1 MLVLTLLILPFVGAL
16 LTALAGNRSANKIAL
31 LSTISTLLYTL
42 KLYFDFSSNAAQMDW
57 SFNAQWLVEPNILF
71 GLSIDGL
78 SLLML
83 ILTNLL
89 TPIIVLSGLG
99 STTQNS
105 RTFYSL
111 ILAMQGAMNGVFLAN
126 EGFTFYVFWELSL
139 IPIYFIA
146 LLWGRDY
153 TQKITFKFFVYTLA
167 GSLLM
172 LISMIVL
179 YLMAGSLQLKHLHH
193 LSINGIGQT
202 IVFLGFFLAFAIKV
216 PVVPFHTWQAD
227 TYTAAPTQGT
237 MLLSGLMLKMG
248 LYGFIRWLIPIVPL
262 AIVQFAPTII
272 TLGIIGVVYGAWIAI
287 QQDDIKRLFAYSSL
301 SHVGLI
307 TAGIFTVNTMGL
319 TGASIQ
325 MLAHGINVV
334 GLFFAAE
341 VIFRRTGTY
350 DLSALGGIRSKAP
363 WFSTYFFILLLGSIG
378 LPLTNAF
385 VGEFMLI
392 FSVWQ
397 YNSALGVF
405 AGLTII
411 LAAVYMLRMFQRAM
425 LGNANTVTTDFQD
438 LDLSEHL
445 TFIPLIILVFVLG
458 VYPMPIIEMV
468 EPVIQQIIQL
478 AAI

>member
-1 MLVLTLLILPFVGAL
+1 MLTLLILPFVGAL

-31 LSTISTLLYTL
+31 LSTVATLLYTL
-42 KLYFDFSSNAAQMDW
+42 KMYFDFSQGTQVDW
-57 SFNAQWLVEPNILF
+57 SFNAQWLVDPNIMF
-71 GLSIDGL
+71 SLSVDGL
-78 SLLML
+78 SMLML

-89 TPIIVLSGLG
+89 TPVIVLSGLG
-99 STTQNS
+99 SSANNS
-105 RTFYSL
+105 RVFYSL
-111 ILAMQGAMNGVFLAN
+111 ILAMQGAMNGVFLAT

-146 LLWGRDY
+146 LIWGRDY
-153 TQKITFKFFVYTLA
+153 SRKITFKFFVYTLF

-172 LISMIVL
+172 LISIIVL
-179 YLMAGSLQLKHLHH
+179 YLFAGSLQLENLHR
-193 LSINGIGQT
+193 LSLNGLGQT
-202 IVFLGFFLAFAIKV
+202 IIFLGFFIAFAVKV
-216 PVVPFHTWQAD
+216 PVLPFHTWQPD
-227 TYTAAPTQGT
+227 TYVAAPTQGT
-237 MLLSGLMLKMG
+237 MLLSGIMLKMG
-248 LYGFIRWLIPIVPL
+248 LYGFVRWLLPIVPF
-262 AIVQFAPTII
+262 AVAQFAPIVI
-272 TLGIIGVVYGAWIAI
+272 TLGIVGVVYGAWIAI
-287 QQDDIKRLFAYSSL
+287 QQDDLKRLFAYSSL

-319 TGASIQ
+319 TGASVQ
-325 MLAHGINVV
+325 MLAHGVNVI

-350 DLSALGGIRSKAP
+350 DLSALGGVRTKAP

-411 LAAVYMLRMFQRAM
+411 LAAAYMFRMFQRAM
-425 LGNANTVTTDFQD
+425 LGNTNTVTQDFQD
-438 LDLSEHL
+438 LNLSEHL

-468 EPVIQQIIQL
+468 EPVIKQIIQL